1 MSKTINRGYLKR
13 LAQQGRLELVSSY
26 HFDDQMGE
34 SRTKEPLA
42 VRVRKDYD
50 DFVHGVVNLWESD
63 FSSSSG
69 FANQGDNGTI
79 HLHVHS
85 NCFYDFRLK
94 DGEVKPVSQPTFGT
108 SEDFKERVQV
118 FADKVQ
124 AQTLMRLV
132 REGYGNQLESN
143 LVTVKFGKKYARVDI
158 GSSGRYMVDV
168 TDGTIYGIKAYGVI
182 NRGHR
187 YGNLESIDQW
197 CWGDYRP
204 YKPHGIANPSTMPS
218 LRLVAGGAS
227 R

>member
-13 LAQQGRLELVSSY
+13 LAQQGKLELVSSY

-50 DFVHGVVNLWESD
+50 DFVPGVVNLWESD

-94 DGEVKPVSQPTFGT
+94 NGHVKPVAQPNFDTPN
-108 SEDFKERVQV
+108 DFKERVQL

-124 AQTLMRLV
+124 AQTLMRLI
-132 REGYGNQLESN
+132 REGYGAQAESH
-143 LVTVKFGKKYARVDI
+143 LVKVTFGKKYARVDV

-168 TDGTIYGIKAYGVI
+168 TDGTIYGIKGYGQVH
-182 NRGHR
+182 RQHR
-187 YGNLESIDQW
+187 YGNLDSIDEYI
-197 CWGDYRP
+197 WGDYRP
-204 YKPHGIANPSTMPS
+204 YKPKQVG
-218 LRLVAGGAS
+218 
-227 R
+227 